1 MKMKKLFSVLAIL
14 VCMAMLAACAT
25 PTAQTVYVTQEVKV
39 VETKEVKVV
48 ETKEVVK
55 EVEKVKEVTAAAP
68 TVELWSKDEVT
79 AATGSDKCTPL
90 ATLPKKLTKA
100 TKIGFVGANNAHPFH
115 GAVQKGAED
124 AAKFYGVEFVNM
136 DAAGGPELDLA
147 ETMLTQ
153 GVQAIGVLGQGM
165 ETIDP
170 VGASAQDKGVIFIP
184 ADSGKTEYSPYTYG
198 VSDALSGKRGGE
210 LLAEGVKAKSDWSGK
225 DLFFI
230 EATHTGIPACVAR
243 TGGAA
248 KAFKEAMGLD
258 DTHMLKMD
266 AAAGNVSDMI
276 KALLTAHPD
285 AKFGMI
291 PCWDQLGV
299 DPWNVAKEAGRE
311 KDVMLVTLGGDKPY
325 ADLLVSKP
333 ENYYGYVE
341 FQPYCEGW
349 GWTETALAILE
360 GARFVPYVPRT
371 VTTQDTIEAR
381 YTELYG
387 TLPTAAPKP

>member
-1 MKMKKLFSVLAIL
+1 MKMLYTLIAIL
-14 VCMAMLAACAT
+14 VCMAMLAACTT
-25 PTAQTVYVTQEVKV
+25 PTPETKIVTQEVKV
-39 VETKEVKVV
+39 IETKEVKVV

-55 EVEKVKEVTAAAP
+55 EVVKEITP
-68 TVELWSKDEVT
+68 TPETVEFWTPEEVT

-100 TKIGFVGANNAHPFH
+100 MKIGFVGANNAHPFH
-115 GAVQKGAED
+115 GTFQKGAED

-136 DAAGGPELDLA
+136 DAAGGPLLDLA

-165 ETIDP
+165 DTIDP
-170 VGASAQDKGVIFIP
+170 IGASAQAQGVVFIP
-184 ADSGKTEYSPYTYG
+184 ADSGKTEYSPFTYG

-210 LLAEGVKAKSDWSGK
+210 LLAEGVKAKMEGDWK
-225 DLFFI
+225 DRELFFL
-230 EATHTGIPACVAR
+230 ETTHTAIPACVAR

-248 KAFKEAMGLD
+248 KAFKEALGLD
-258 DTHMLKMD
+258 DAHVLKMD

-276 KALLTAHPD
+276 KANLTAHPD
-285 AKFGMI
+285 AVFGLI

-299 DPWNVAKEAGRE
+299 DPWNVAKEAGRGG
-311 KDVMLVTLGGDKPY
+311 DVMLVTLGGDKPY

-360 GARFVPYVPRT
+360 AVRFVPYVPRT
-371 VTTQDTIEAR
+371 VTTQETIEAR
-381 YTELYG
+381 YVELYG
-387 TLPTAAPKP
+387 ALPTPAPKP